1 MHRLSY
7 CLFIVS
13 SLFIGISHSTLASA
27 ESPRWYDIELALI
40 GYQDSQKINHE
51 NWPEIIVEKQL
62 INVQEDLPLTPQED
76 PWAWL
81 NWWNNHNEA
90 PVGLYN
96 IQKKM
101 TNTPSSLEI
110 PFTNQGPAFVDKI
123 NKFEKTKGLQLVW
136 SKKWRQPIPEKAK
149 ATLDENLVII
159 DIKKVLN
166 FKQALKSSAAL
177 VEIEVSGQV
186 HLYRSRYLHLV
197 SDLKVQHWQSLES
210 NNQLDKSTN
219 TLPSHL
225 NYKENIIPSNRSTP
239 LTAINEIPLRAA
251 IIKQS
256 RRMRSNE
263 LHYIDHPMLG
273 VLVRVTP
280 VQP

>member
-1 MHRLSY
+1 MHRLIY
-7 CLFIVS
+7 CLFTAS
-13 SLFIGISHSTLASA
+13 SFFIGISYSTFASA

-51 NWPEIIVEKQL
+51 NWPEVLIEQQL
-62 INVQEDLPLTPQED
+62 LSAEGDLPLVPPED

-81 NWWNNHNEA
+81 NWWNNQSEV
-90 PVGLYN
+90 PEGLYN
-96 IQKKM
+96 IQKK
-101 TNTPSSLEI
+101 TANSPLSLEI
-110 PFTNQGPAFVDKI
+110 PFINQGPAFVDKI
-123 NKFEKTKGLQLVW
+123 SKFEKTKGLQLVW
-136 SKKWRQPIPEKAK
+136 SKKWRQPIPEKTK

-159 DIKKVLN
+159 DIKKALN

-177 VEIEVSGQV
+177 VEIEVSGQL

-210 NNQLDKSTN
+210 NNQLDKSIN
-219 TLPSHL
+219 ILPNHS
-225 NYKENIIPSNRSTP
+225 NYEENIIPSNSSTP
-239 LTAINEIPLRAA
+239 LTAIDEIPLRAA

-273 VLVRVTP
+273 ILVRVTP